1 MRYLQFAIYMY
12 ASAAKRY
19 NAVILF
25 FFLPET
31 LEKVYH
37 CDEALRSRREIL
49 WPSYPLF
56 ISVCVNY
63 LTISLLNPTF
73 FNSSLL
79 ESRHAH

>member
-19 NAVILF
+19 NAVILDF
-25 FFLPET
+25 FSARDTGESLS
-31 LEKVYH
+31 
-37 CDEALRSRREIL
+37 LRRGFVIKKRNFMAYL
-49 WPSYPLF
+49 VF

>member
-49 WPSYPLF
+49 WPIRYLPV
-56 ISVCVNY
+56 SV
-63 LTISLLNPTF
+63 LII
-73 FNSSLL
+73 
-79 ESRHAH
+79 

>member
-37 CDEALRSRREIL
+37 CDEALRARREIL
-49 WPSYPLF
+49 WPIRYL
-56 ISVCVNY
+56 SVSV
-63 LTISLLNPTF
+63 LII
-73 FNSSLL
+73 
-79 ESRHAH
+79 

>member
-12 ASAAKRY
+12 APAAKRY

-25 FFLPET
+25 LFSARDTGESLS
-31 LEKVYH
+31 
-37 CDEALRSRREIL
+37 LRRGFEIKKGNFMA
-49 WPSYPLF
+49 YPLF

>member
-19 NAVILF
+19 NAVILFF

-49 WPSYPLF
+49 WPIRYL
-56 ISVCVNY
+56 SVSV
-63 LTISLLNPTF
+63 LII
-73 FNSSLL
+73 
-79 ESRHAH
+79 

>member
-49 WPSYPLF
+49 WPIRYL
-56 ISVCVNY
+56 SVSV
-63 LTISLLNPTF
+63 LII
-73 FNSSLL
+73 
-79 ESRHAH
+79 

>member
-19 NAVILF
+19 NAVILD

-37 CDEALRSRREIL
+37 CDEALRSRGEIL
-49 WPSYPLF
+49 WPIRYL
-56 ISVCVNY
+56 SVSV
-63 LTISLLNPTF
+63 LII
-73 FNSSLL
+73 
-79 ESRHAH
+79 